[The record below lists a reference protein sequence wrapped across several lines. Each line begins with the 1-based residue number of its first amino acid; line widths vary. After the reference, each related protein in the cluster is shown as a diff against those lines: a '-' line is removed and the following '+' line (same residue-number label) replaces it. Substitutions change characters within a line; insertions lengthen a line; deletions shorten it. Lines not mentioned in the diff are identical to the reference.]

1 MYKFYII
8 KVGNKFLTEDYNRGY
23 ILSDNIESSMQ
34 FLTIEKAKSMIK
46 YLTNN
51 EKKYLNRKKRILEI
65 ECKILNEMEV

>member
-8 KVGNKFLTEDYNRGY
+8 KVGNKFLTEDYSRGY
-23 ILSDNIESSMQ
+23 VLSDNIKFSMQ
-34 FLTIEKAKSMIK
+34 FLIIEEAESMIK

-51 EKKYLNRKKRILEI
+51 EQKYIRQKKRILEM

>member
-23 ILSDNIESSMQ
+23 VLSDNIESSMQ
-34 FLTIEKAKSMIK
+34 FLTIDKAKWMVR

-51 EKKYLNRKKRILEI
+51 EQKYIRQKKRILEM

>member
-8 KVGNKFLTEDYNRGY
+8 KVGNKFLREDYNRGY
-23 ILSDNIESSMQ
+23 VLSDNIEFAMG
-34 FLTIEKAKSMIK
+34 FPTVDEAKWMVR

-51 EKKYLNRKKRILEI
+51 EQKYIRQKKRILEM